1 MRDEFIDELS
11 KLAEDDPSIMLV
23 TGDLGFGVL
32 TDFANKFPD
41 QFINAGVAEQ
51 NMTALAC
58 GLSLEG
64 HKVYTYSIGNFST
77 LRCLEQIRNDVCYH
91 ECNVTIVSVGGGF
104 SYGQLG
110 VSHFATEDL
119 AILRSIPNLAVI
131 APSDKWE
138 TRILVKQMAKLSGP
152 KYLRLDKANGNSPEN
167 INDVKLGKP
176 RFVRRGDDFTFISIG
191 SILSEVLLAVNYL
204 EKEGITSD
212 VITLN
217 ALKPMD
223 FKPVLQSISKS
234 KRVICI
240 EEHTKIGGL
249 SGAVAEACVTSGLTG
264 FAFHA
269 IGLDDAFPTIVG
281 DQIYLREVYK
291 MDFPNI
297 LKAAKDMLSKST

>member
-138 TRILVKQMAKLSGP
+138 TRILVK
-152 KYLRLDKANGNSPEN
+152 
-167 INDVKLGKP
+167 P

-281 DQIYLREVYK
+281 DQIYLREIYK